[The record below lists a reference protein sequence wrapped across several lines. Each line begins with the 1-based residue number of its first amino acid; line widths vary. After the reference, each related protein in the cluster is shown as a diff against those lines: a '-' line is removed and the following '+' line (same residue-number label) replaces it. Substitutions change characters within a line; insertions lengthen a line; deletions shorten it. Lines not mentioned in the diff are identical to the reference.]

1 MCYVTAGGVTD
12 TSLQTVTQTDL
23 PGQGAVQYCNKE
35 GLSRVEGGEEVRQK
49 ERRSRQEHQA

>member
-1 MCYVTAGGVTD
+1 MRYVTAGGVTD
-12 TSLQTVTQTDL
+12 ASLHTATQTDL
-23 PGQGAVQYCNKE
+23 PGQGAVEYCNKE